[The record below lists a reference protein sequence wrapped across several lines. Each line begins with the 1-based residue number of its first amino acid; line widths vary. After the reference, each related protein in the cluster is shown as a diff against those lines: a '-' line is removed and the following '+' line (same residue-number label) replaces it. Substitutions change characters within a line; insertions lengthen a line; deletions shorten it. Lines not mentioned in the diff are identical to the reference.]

1 MKKKSLIILIIVFV
15 VLIAGAGFL
24 YNSLSTGMETNQIQ
38 VQPTAAPE
46 SSDTQATESE
56 SEPELLLAPDFT
68 VYDIDGNPVN
78 LSDFRGKP
86 TIINF
91 WASWCVYCIAE
102 MPEFQAK
109 FEELGDEV
117 NFLMINVTDGQQE
130 TVESASK
137 LIEKS
142 GYSFPVYYDTDRI
155 ASYTYASYSLPMT
168 YGIDADGYAIVK
180 ANGAIGAED
189 IDQIIE
195 MLK

>member
-15 VLIAGAGFL
+15 LLIAGAGFL
-24 YNSLSTGMETNQIQ
+24 YKNLSAGMETNQIQ

-46 SSDTQATESE
+46 NSESSSTESK
-56 SEPELLLAPDFT
+56 SEPERLLAPDFT

-130 TVESASK
+130 TVESASN

-155 ASYTYASYSLPMT
+155 ASYTYAAYSLPMT

-189 IDQIIE
+189 IDKIIE

>member
-1 MKKKSLIILIIVFV
+1 MKKKSLIILITVFV
-15 VLIAGAGFL
+15 LLIAGAGFL
-24 YNSLSTGMETNQIQ
+24 YKNLSAGMETNQIQ
-38 VQPTAAPE
+38 VQPTVAPE

-56 SEPELLLAPDFT
+56 NESELLFFT

-130 TVESASK
+130 TVESASQ

-155 ASYTYASYSLPMT
+155 ASYTYAAYSLPMT
-168 YGIDADGYAIVK
+168 YGINADGYAIVK

-189 IDQIIE
+189 IDKILE
-195 MLK
+195 MIK